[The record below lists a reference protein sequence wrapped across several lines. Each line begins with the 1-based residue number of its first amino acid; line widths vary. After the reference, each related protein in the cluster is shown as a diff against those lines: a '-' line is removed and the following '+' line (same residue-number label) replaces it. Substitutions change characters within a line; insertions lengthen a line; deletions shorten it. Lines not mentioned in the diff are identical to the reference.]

1 MDKRTPIV
9 KPDTQPPVGAPS
21 GWKQKNKRRRFD
33 AAWKRALVE
42 QALRPDASVAK
53 LARDHDLN
61 TNQLFK
67 WCRQHERSVVQAKE
81 AATLLP
87 MVVDAPTSVAGQ
99 TEVPVSRLTVELA
112 RGALKFD
119 GPLDAELL
127 RTLVLALSGR

>member
-9 KPDTQPPVGAPS
+9 KPESESPVAAPS

-42 QALRPDASVAK
+42 QALRPGASVAK

-67 WCRQHERSVVQAKE
+67 WCRQHERSLDQTQE
-81 AATLLP
+81 PATLLP
-87 MVVDAPTSVAGQ
+87 MVINEPASVTDQA
-99 TEVPVSRLTVELA
+99 EVLVSRLTVELP

-119 GPLDAELL
+119 GPVDPELL